1 MKVLFDV
8 NMPRPLRLELPGH
21 EIITAQTMGWDRL
34 VNGDLLAA
42 AERNGFEAMVTAD
55 KNLSYQQ
62 NLSNRK
68 IAIVVLPSNK
78 LRVLKQIAPAIRA
91 ALTSIKSGDYIE
103 LTA

>member
-21 EIITAQTMGWDRL
+21 EIITAQVMGWDRL

-42 AERNGFEAMVTAD
+42 AEQNGFEAMVTAD

-62 NLSNRK
+62 NLSDRK

-78 LRVLKQIAPAIRA
+78 LRELKQIAPR
-91 ALTSIKSGDYIE
+91 
-103 LTA
+103 

>member
-42 AERNGFEAMVTAD
+42 AEQNGFEAMVTAD

-62 NLSNRK
+62 NLSNRT

-91 ALTSIKSGDYIE
+91 ALTSIKPGDYIE

>member
-21 EIITAQTMGWDRL
+21 EIITAQAMGWDQL
-34 VNGDLLAA
+34 VNGDLIEA

-62 NLSNRK
+62 NLSDRK

-91 ALTSIKSGDYIE
+91 ALTGIKPGDYIE

>member
-8 NMPRPLRLELPGH
+8 NIPRPLRLELPGH
-21 EIITAQTMGWDRL
+21 EIITAQAMGWDRL
-34 VNGDLLAA
+34 VNGDLIEA